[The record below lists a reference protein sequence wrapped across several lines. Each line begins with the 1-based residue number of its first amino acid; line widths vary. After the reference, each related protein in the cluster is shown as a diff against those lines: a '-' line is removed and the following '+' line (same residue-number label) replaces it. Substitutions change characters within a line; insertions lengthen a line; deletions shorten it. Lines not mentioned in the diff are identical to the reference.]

1 MAQEAQIG
9 KKQTFWSRGRF
20 GYKLRQAAKFLKP
33 SGPKGQKGVERSL
46 ADVAADYT
54 AEFEGG
60 RVDTQGVK
68 ELDSTGQQQTDSG
81 ISQLTETVNWE
92 HNMSSY
98 SSICSKATDTSR
110 ALTAGTIMYEIPIAF
125 TAIFAN

>member
-1 MAQEAQIG
+1 ME
-9 KKQTFWSRGRF
+9 KKQTFWSRGGLGHR
-20 GYKLRQAAKFLKP
+20 LRQATKFLKP
-33 SGPKGQKGVERSL
+33 SGPKGRKGVERSL

-68 ELDSTGQQQTDSG
+68 ELDSTGQQQVDSG
-81 ISQLTETVNWE
+81 ISQLTEAANWE

-110 ALTAGTIMYEIPIAF
+110 ALTAGSIVYETPIAF
-125 TAIFAN
+125 TVIFAN